1 MQTDPDQD
9 QPKRERLLDHV
20 PEHAELI
27 EQQIQ
32 ASTTRQ
38 RIEDSKRRNLGGEY
52 EPEER
57 IW

>member
-1 MQTDPDQD
+1 MDKDNQD
-9 QPKRERLLDHV
+9 KPRRERLLDHV
-20 PEHAELI
+20 PEHAEEI
-27 EQQIQ
+27 ERQIQ